1 MLGEERKFSQNPKV
15 LPNNQDVH
23 YGVIIRGFF
32 ITVTWFGFYTFMISL
47 TYNGFHYLG
56 TLWLKINKPFV
67 SRVEGYY

>member
-32 ITVTWFGFYTFMISL
+32 ITVSRFRLYAFIIPF
-47 TYNGFHYLG
+47 TYNRFHYLVA
-56 TLWLKINKPFV
+56 LWLKIDKPFV